1 MSVAAAAAVIAS
13 PAIIARAVDPEDP
26 EDPGEHEG
34 PAVIIAR
41 HANIPKFMT
50 TSCWCSVKRRYFG
63 LGAMGTGSSDVGR
76 SVPTGFRSVQIVWE
90 IGGFIF
96 YRPYNPYATHMTQSQ
111 FMSFRVWGGR
121 QAWGETC
128 FSVSRGLGEEHV
140 FLYLT
145 ALHLAFPLCSSRT
158 WRPHTVYRLGV
169 VCAPQPVV
177 ARLSSPFG
185 GCYPATLAP
194 SNFENDGSDWAVF

>member
-1 MSVAAAAAVIAS
+1 MHFPTGSCRGFGCTVAAAAAVIAS

-26 EDPGEHEG
+26 EEPGEHEG

-50 TSCWCSVKRRYFG
+50 SSCCCSVKRRYFG

-76 SVPTGFRSVQIVWE
+76 SVPNWVSQRIDCLEDRGD
-90 IGGFIF
+90 FIF
-96 YRPYNPYATHMTQSQ
+96 YRPHNPYATHMTQSQ
-111 FMSFRVWGGR
+111 YMSFRCGVEGR
-121 QAWGETC
+121 LGEKHV

-145 ALHLAFPLCSSRT
+145 ALHFAFPLCSSRT
-158 WRPHTVYRLGV
+158 WRPHTVYR
-169 VCAPQPVV
+169 PP
-177 ARLSSPFG
+177 
-185 GCYPATLAP
+185 
-194 SNFENDGSDWAVF
+194 